1 MTQAHSLLAPSCT
14 TRSETSTSLTNVLS
28 GKMIS
33 FKWINKHV
41 IENFIQIFCRLMS
54 RSVDV
59 LGDDS
64 LPNELL
70 FGRTGFLWA
79 LLFVQKHLGADVVE
93 ATTIPKVRRSVPF
106 LSFAVNLSHCRDM
119 NSW

>member
-1 MTQAHSLLAPSCT
+1 
-14 TRSETSTSLTNVLS
+14 
-28 GKMIS
+28 
-33 FKWINKHV
+33 
-41 IENFIQIFCRLMS
+41 MS

-70 FGRTGFLWA
+70 FGRAGFLWA

-93 ATTIPKVRRSVPF
+93 ATTIPKVREK
-106 LSFAVNLSHCRDM
+106 LSLLL
-119 NSW
+119 